1 MCIQLL
7 LCYTTTNKHLG
18 SQEWV
23 LASLVFGGYEALFK
37 LPPSCGRLLLSVME
51 RSAAVEPERSQ
62 TPLSQPDTLSVPI
75 RSPPPPH
82 HPQPNYTV
90 PQRNKTRWKP
100 CMESQYESFNS
111 CSLSGTEKEW
121 DHKYNPLFRSL
132 SLGRSWQGI
141 DQTVA
146 LKGFNWPSLISES
159 KR

>member
-51 RSAAVEPERSQ
+51 LSAAAEPERSQ
-62 TPLSQPDTLSVPI
+62 TPLSQPDTLSVPLHPLI
-75 RSPPPPH
+75 THSQTTPCHNAIKQDESPA
-82 HPQPNYTV
+82 
-90 PQRNKTRWKP
+90 WKV
-100 CMESQYESFNS
+100 NTN
-111 CSLSGTEKEW
+111 LSIDALSPGTEKEW